1 MRLRDFL
8 FKSIG
13 ILGLL
18 WVTLPARMYAQTGV
32 TANETV
38 LFKEEFDDNNNN
50 WPIINHGDTAF
61 TQVENGHY
69 VLNII
74 NSSRWW
80 ALRLGILSGLS
91 QEPNVLEM
99 KLKITTDSSNIDYGI
114 IWNTVRQSTSVFNEN
129 SFLVSS
135 TKAYAIYKKENDSSY
150 TLKDW
155 TNSAMVKVNDYNV
168 LRIEQGEDGTHTFY
182 INNQRVTHG
191 KMPKSNLAI
200 YGFYVDAK
208 AILSVDYIMLAVKK

>member
-18 WVTLPARMYAQTGV
+18 WVTLPAQMYAQTGV

-74 NSSRWW
+74 NSS
-80 ALRLGILSGLS
+80 
-91 QEPNVLEM
+91 Q
-99 KLKITTDSSNIDYGI
+99 
-114 IWNTVRQSTSVFNEN
+114 
-129 SFLVSS
+129 
-135 TKAYAIYKKENDSSY
+135 
-150 TLKDW
+150 
-155 TNSAMVKVNDYNV
+155 
-168 LRIEQGEDGTHTFY
+168 
-182 INNQRVTHG
+182 
-191 KMPKSNLAI
+191 
-200 YGFYVDAK
+200 
-208 AILSVDYIMLAVKK
+208 